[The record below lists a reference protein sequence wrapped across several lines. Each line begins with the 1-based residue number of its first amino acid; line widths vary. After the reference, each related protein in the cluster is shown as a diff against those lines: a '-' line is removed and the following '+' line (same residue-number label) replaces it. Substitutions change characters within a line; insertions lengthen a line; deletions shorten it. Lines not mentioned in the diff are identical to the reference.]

1 MKEQMFLCCDFGYD
15 VTSPI
20 PSAEP
25 GHKNFHTVVPAVVGT
40 TVKLFPNERLEVAE
54 FVSDITN
61 ENGQTVGE
69 WFETPNVSAIRT
81 TVEEDTRTRTKAGWI
96 IGQEAG
102 YTASADA
109 GIVYEAAHPYVLAIM
124 SDYPAAVN
132 KLEQYASLLEQMH
145 TLLAEETGK

>member
-25 GHKNFHTVVPAVVGT
+25 GHKNFHSVVPAVVGT

-61 ENGQTVGE
+61 ENGQTVGLKYRIKIDPVIARHFDIQDE
-69 WFETPNVSAIRT
+69 P
-81 TVEEDTRTRTKAGWI
+81 GWEI
-96 IGQEAG
+96 
-102 YTASADA
+102 DLMRDKP
-109 GIVYEAAHPYVLAIM
+109 VYVDDNAYENGKSTHTYRR
-124 SDYPAAVN
+124 
-132 KLEQYASLLEQMH
+132 LLLTEKGENDGSW
-145 TLLAEETGK
+145 A